1 MGTDEVWLYDGGIAS
16 SHDRVVLC
24 VGRKGFKQILKAASY
39 E

>member
-24 VGRKGFKQILKAASY
+24 VGRKGSSRF
-39 E
+39 